1 MSNLIEL
8 EASYH
13 VENFEEILR
22 KIKEKNYKFG
32 YKVQKQDTY
41 YTDKKLEF
49 IKTKTCLRTRKT
61 NNEKLELTFKPK
73 TTDSTEKYGKK
84 EVNIALDV
92 KDLEDIKFILNGLG
106 YDEYISFTK
115 NRTVYT
121 KNECGFEHN
130 IMLDSI
136 ENVGNFIELEII
148 AHTEEEK
155 EKLHD
160 ELDRFTSNF
169 ECEKLKEKT
178 KPYRDLVKDAQK
190 INNNNV

>member
-8 EASYH
+8 EASYCI
-13 VENFEEILR
+13 ENFEEILK
-22 KIKEKNYKFG
+22 KIKEKNYKFN
-32 YKVQKQDTY
+32 YEVQEQDTY

-84 EVNIALDV
+84 EVNISLNV
-92 KDLEDIKFILNGLG
+92 NDLEDIKFILNGLG

-115 NRTVYT
+115 NRIVYT
-121 KNECGFEHN
+121 KNEYGFEHN

-148 AHTEEEK
+148 AHTEDEK

-160 ELDRFTSNF
+160 ELDRFTSEF

-178 KPYRDLVKDAQK
+178 KPYRDLVKDTQENK
-190 INNNNV
+190 

>member
-8 EASYH
+8 EASYCI
-13 VENFEEILR
+13 ENFEEILK
-22 KIKEKNYKFG
+22 KIKEKNYKFN
-32 YKVQKQDTY
+32 YEVQEKDTY

-84 EVNIALDV
+84 EVNISLNLN
-92 KDLEDIKFILNGLG
+92 DLEDIKFILNGLG

-115 NRTVYT
+115 NRIVYT
-121 KNECGFEHN
+121 KNEYGFEHN
-130 IMLDSI
+130 VMLDSI

-148 AHTEEEK
+148 AHTEDEK

-160 ELDRFTSNF
+160 ELDRFTSEF

-178 KPYRDLVKDAQK
+178 KPYRDLVKDAQENK
-190 INNNNV
+190 

>member
-8 EASYH
+8 EASYCI
-13 VENFEEILR
+13 ENFEEILK
-22 KIKEKNYKFG
+22 KIKEKNYKFN
-32 YKVQKQDTY
+32 YEVQEQDTY

-61 NNEKLELTFKPK
+61 NNEKLELTFKPQIA
-73 TTDSTEKYGKK
+73 DSMERYGKK
-84 EVNIALDV
+84 EVNISLNV
-92 KDLEDIKFILNGLG
+92 NDLEDIKFILNGLG
-106 YDEYISFTK
+106 YDKYISFTK
-115 NRTVYT
+115 NRVVYT

-148 AHTEEEK
+148 AHTEDEK

-160 ELDRFTSNF
+160 ELDRFTSEF

-190 INNNNV
+190 NK

>member
-8 EASYH
+8 EASYCI
-13 VENFEEILR
+13 ENFEEILK
-22 KIKEKNYKFG
+22 KIKEKNYKFN
-32 YKVQKQDTY
+32 YEVQEKDTY

-84 EVNIALDV
+84 EVNISLNV
-92 KDLEDIKFILNGLG
+92 NDLEDIKFILNGLG

-115 NRTVYT
+115 NRIVYT
-121 KNECGFEHN
+121 KNEYGFEHN

-148 AHTEEEK
+148 AHTEDEK

-160 ELDRFTSNF
+160 ELDRFTSEF

-178 KPYRDLVKDAQK
+178 KPYRDLVKDAQENK
-190 INNNNV
+190 